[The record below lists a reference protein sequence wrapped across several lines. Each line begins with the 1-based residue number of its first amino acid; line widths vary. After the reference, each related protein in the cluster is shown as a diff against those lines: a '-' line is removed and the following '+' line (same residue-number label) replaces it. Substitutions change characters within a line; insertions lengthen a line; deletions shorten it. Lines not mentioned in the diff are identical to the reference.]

1 MIKKDKEGLYVEV
14 EGKKIYI
21 DKIDEMIDDLVSL
34 IKLLREVEK
43 LANKYEDEYDE
54 LFEVIRKKIVYYAT
68 VLKEIYSD

>member
-54 LFEVIRKKIVYYAT
+54 LFEVIRKKIVFYSA